1 MQFKLLKSGI
11 IEKIYGPGSVFYNP
25 VMNIYYEIV
34 SGKIKTEIIFGI
46 NCIHK
51 KPIRL
56 TVQQLKFFKNKIEF
70 VPIDNF
76 KNREFYEE
84 DHYIL
89 VKDDTKKPFLYK
101 HDIYFDTFYKKN
113 SIKKIV
119 SHKPEGEHH
128 EIIREQDK

>member
-1 MQFKLLKSGI
+1 MK
-11 IEKIYGPGSVFYNP
+11 ENKIYGPGSVFYDFLVNT
-25 VMNIYYEIV
+25 YYEIV
-34 SGKIKTEIIFGI
+34 SGKVIKEYFHGCSYLYRT
-46 NCIHK
+46 IHK
-51 KPIRL
+51 KI
-56 TVQQLKFFKNKIEF
+56 TVQQLKFVKNKIEY

-89 VKDDTKKPFLYK
+89 VKDDDVKPCLYK
-101 HDIYFDTFYKKN
+101 NDIDSDDFFKKN

-119 SHKPEGEHH
+119 SRKGKKKEI